1 MIRQPFYTLIP
12 VGLIPRSLLRGY
24 LFLLVLLLL
33 ANVSIA
39 QAVQAPDVLVK
50 NTTEKMLTALD
61 EQSKELEEDPSLIYG
76 LVSEIVLP
84 HFDFI
89 RMSRSVLAQ
98 NWKKASREQKLS
110 FVRAFRTLM
119 VRTYAVA
126 LLEYTDQKIHVL
138 PAKLKPGDKNV
149 TVRMEVLQKGK
160 PSVMI
165 NYRLRLKKKGWKVY
179 DIVVDGISL
188 IANYRTS
195 FASEIKQQGLD
206 ALIAR
211 LKKHNQKAD
220 G

>member
-1 MIRQPFYTLIP
+1 MMRQPFYTL
-12 VGLIPRSLLRGY
+12 VLSA
-24 LFLLVLLLL
+24 LLLL
-33 ANVSIA
+33 VNVSLA
-39 QAVQAPDVLVK
+39 QAAQAPDELIK
-50 NTTEKMLTALD
+50 NTTEEMLAALD
-61 EQSKELEEDPSLIYG
+61 KKSKDLQENPSLIYG
-76 LVSEIVLP
+76 LVSQIVLP

-138 PAKLKPGDKNV
+138 PAKLRPGDRNV

-160 PSVMI
+160 PPVII
-165 NYRLRLKKKGWKVY
+165 NYRLYLKKKGWKVY
-179 DIVVDGISL
+179 DIAVDGISL

-195 FASEIKQQGLD
+195 FASEIKQQGLN

-211 LKKHNQKAD
+211 LEKHNQKAN

>member
-1 MIRQPFYTLIP
+1 MMRQPYYKLI
-12 VGLIPRSLLRGY
+12 LW
-24 LFLLVLLLL
+24 VLLLL
-33 ANVSIA
+33 ANIGLA
-39 QAVQAPDVLVK
+39 QAVEASNVEAPDVLVK
-50 NTTEKMLTALD
+50 NTTEKMLSALD
-61 EQSKELEEDPSLIYG
+61 KQSKALAEDPSLIYD

-98 NWKKASREQKLS
+98 NWKTASREQKLG

-138 PAKLKPGDKNV
+138 PTKLKVGDKNA
-149 TVRMEVLQKGK
+149 TVRMEVREEGK
-160 PSVMI
+160 PPVMI
-165 NYRLRLKKKGWKVY
+165 KYRLRLKKKGWKVY
-179 DIVVDGISL
+179 DIAVDGISL
-188 IANYRTS
+188 TANYRTS
-195 FASEIKQQGLD
+195 FASEIKQNGLD

-211 LKKHNQKAD
+211 LEKHNQKAD

>member
-1 MIRQPFYTLIP
+1 MMRQPFYMLILP
-12 VGLIPRSLLRGY
+12 A
-24 LFLLVLLLL
+24 LLLL
-33 ANVSIA
+33 ANVSLV
-39 QAVQAPDVLVK
+39 QAAQAPDVLVK
-50 NTTEKMLTALD
+50 NTTEEMLAALD
-61 EQSKELEEDPSLIYG
+61 EQSKELHENPSLIYD

-126 LLEYTDQKIHVL
+126 LLEYTDQEIHVL
-138 PAKLKPGDKNV
+138 PVKMKPGDKNV

-160 PSVMI
+160 PPVMI
-165 NYRLRLKKKGWKVY
+165 SYRLRLKKKGWKVY
-179 DIVVDGISL
+179 DITVDGISL

-195 FASEIKQQGLD
+195 FATEIKQQGLD

-211 LKKHNQKAD
+211 LEKHNQKAS